1 MQYIL
6 CFSVLKQKETQRRSN
21 ASKKTS
27 VVLKDFVSSESVVS
41 RKSTRQRRDSLK
53 ILRLKK
59 FKSKVSE
66 YIFKNVNA
74 FVNLS
79 NQPESFSE

>member
-6 CFSVLKQKETQRRSN
+6 CFSVLKQKETQRQN
-21 ASKKTS
+21 NTSKKTS
-27 VVLKDFVSSESVVS
+27 VVLRDFASSESAVS

-53 ILRLKK
+53 IIRLKK
-59 FKSKVSE
+59 FKSKVTE
-66 YIFKNVNA
+66 YISKKVNA

-79 NQPESFSE
+79 VKLA